1 MHSSSKLYDFSF
13 SYDMLQI
20 SFIRKNQEK
29 VLLGLKKRNF
39 NKLHLINEILIL
51 DEKKKIAQNVLNKIL
66 EKENLISKKI
76 GEIFSSYNDDSQ
88 IKSLKE
94 KSIFLK
100 IERKRINIQLEKI
113 SKILE
118 NKLNQI
124 PNVPDENIKKN
135 YEKNEIIFQE
145 GESHCSIIN
154 PLPHW
159 ELSKKF
165 CLFDSNLGTKI
176 CGSGFTVYMG
186 KGAKL
191 QRSLIQ
197 YFLDQNI
204 RASYK
209 EYSLPYLINEK
220 SGYATGQIPDK
231 ENQMYFIEKNNF
243 YLIPTGEIPIMN
255 CYRDRILTNL
265 DLPIKATTY
274 TSCFRREA
282 GSYGSKVRGLNRLH
296 QFEKVEIIQI
306 TTPDSSSSSLQEMI
320 LHVKNILKSLNLPFR
335 LVRLSAPDLGFASS
349 ITYDFEV
356 YSIAQKKWLEV
367 SSISNCTNFQSH
379 RLHLRY
385 KTITGNIEFC
395 HTLNGSALALPR
407 IMASILENN
416 QTENKIT
423 IPKVLVPY
431 TEFDH
436 IK

>member
-1 MHSSSKLYDFSF
+1 
-13 SYDMLQI
+13 MLQI
-20 SFIRKNQEK
+20 SFIRRNKEK
-29 VLLGLKKRNF
+29 ILLGLEKRNF
-39 NKLHLINEILIL
+39 HKLYLINEILIL
-51 DEKKKIAQNVLNKIL
+51 DEKKKIIQNILNKKL

-76 GEIFSSYNDDSQ
+76 GKILSLHNNDYQ
-88 IKSLKE
+88 IQSLKE
-94 KSIFLK
+94 KSVFLK
-100 IERKRINIQLEKI
+100 KERKSVNIRLEKI
-113 SKILE
+113 SEILKK
-118 NKLNQI
+118 KLNQI
-124 PNVPDENIKKN
+124 PNVPDEKVKKDSN
-135 YEKNEIIFQE
+135 DLLLQE
-145 GESHCSIIN
+145 GEIHSSIVD

-176 CGSGFTVYMG
+176 CGSGFSVYMG

-204 RASYK
+204 QASYK
-209 EYSLPYLINEK
+209 EYNLPYLINEK

-231 ENQMYFIEKNNF
+231 ENQMYFIEKDNF
-243 YLIPTGEIPIMN
+243 YLIPTGEVPIMN
-255 CYRDRILTNL
+255 CYRDKIFTDL

-296 QFEKVEIIQI
+296 QFDKVEIIQI
-306 TTPDSSSSSLQEMI
+306 TTQNSSSFSLNEMI
-320 LHVKNILKSLNLPFR
+320 LHVKSILKSLNLPFR
-335 LVRLSAPDLGFASS
+335 LVRLSGSDLGFSSS

-367 SSISNCTNFQSH
+367 SSISNCTNFQSN

-385 KTITGNIEFC
+385 KTITGNIELC

-407 IMASILENN
+407 IMAALLENN
-416 QTENKIT
+416 QTKNQIN

-431 TEFDH
+431 TKFDH

>member
-1 MHSSSKLYDFSF
+1 MVNYDYSF
-13 SYDMLQI
+13 SYHMLQT
-20 SFIRKNQEK
+20 SFIRKNK
-29 VLLGLKKRNF
+29 VKILLGLEKRNF
-39 NKLHLINEILIL
+39 QKLHLIDEILIL
-51 DEKKKIAQNVLNKIL
+51 DEKKKIAQNVFNKIL

-76 GEIFSSYNDDSQ
+76 GRILISYNDISQ
-88 IKSLKE
+88 IKYLKE

-100 IERKRINIQLEKI
+100 EERKKIHIRLEKI

-118 NKLNQI
+118 SKLNKI
-124 PNVPDENIKKN
+124 PNIPDEKVKKN
-135 YEKNEIIFQE
+135 SEIPDIIYQE
-145 GESHCSIIN
+145 GEIHCSILN

-204 RASYK
+204 QASYQ
-209 EYSLPYLINEK
+209 EYSLPYIINEK

-231 ENQMYFIEKNNF
+231 ENQMYFIEKDNF

-255 CYRDRILTNL
+255 CYRNRILTDL
-265 DLPIKATTY
+265 ELPIKATTY

-282 GSYGSKVRGLNRLH
+282 GSYGAKVRGLNRLH

-306 TTPDSSSSSLQEMI
+306 TTPDSSFFSMNEMI

-335 LVRLSAPDLGFASS
+335 LIRLNGPDLGFSS
-349 ITYDFEV
+349 AITYDFEV
-356 YSIAQKKWLEV
+356 YSMAQKKWLEV
-367 SSISNCTNFQSH
+367 SSISNCTNFQSN

-385 KTITGNIEFC
+385 KNITGNIELC

-407 IMASILENN
+407 IIAALLENN
-416 QTENKIT
+416 QTENRIN

-431 TEFDH
+431 TKFDH

>member
-1 MHSSSKLYDFSF
+1 
-13 SYDMLQI
+13 MLQT
-20 SFIRKNQEK
+20 SFIRKNKEK
-29 VLLGLKKRNF
+29 VLLGLEKRNF
-39 NKLHLINEILIL
+39 KKLHLINEILIL
-51 DEKKKIAQNVLNKIL
+51 DEKKKIIQNILNKIL
-66 EKENLISKKI
+66 EKENLISKKVGHI
-76 GEIFSSYNDDSQ
+76 LSLCYDDYK
-88 IKSLKE
+88 IKYLKE
-94 KSIFLK
+94 KSFFLK
-100 IERKRINIQLEKI
+100 KKRKNINIRLEKI
-113 SKILE
+113 SQVLE
-118 NKLNQI
+118 KKLNQI
-124 PNVPDENIKKN
+124 PNIPDEKVKKN
-135 YEKNEIIFQE
+135 SEKNNILFQE
-145 GESHCSIIN
+145 GKIHCSIKD

-165 CLFDSNLGTKI
+165 RLFDSNLGTKI

-191 QRSLIQ
+191 QRSLIR

-204 RASYK
+204 QASYT

-220 SGYATGQIPDK
+220 SGYSTGQIPDK
-231 ENQMYFIEKNNF
+231 ENQMYFVEKDNF

-255 CYRDRILTNL
+255 CYRDRILTDL

-282 GSYGSKVRGLNRLH
+282 GSYGTKVRGLNRLH

-306 TTPDSSSSSLQEMI
+306 TTPSLSSYSLETMI

-335 LVRLSAPDLGFASS
+335 LIRLNGPDLGFSSS

-367 SSISNCTNFQSH
+367 SSISNCTNFQSN
-379 RLHLRY
+379 RLHLKY
-385 KTITGNIEFC
+385 KTPTGNIELC

-407 IMASILENN
+407 VIAVLLENN
-416 QTENKIT
+416 QTENRIN

>member
-1 MHSSSKLYDFSF
+1 
-13 SYDMLQI
+13 MLQI
-20 SFIRKNQEK
+20 SFIRKNKEK
-29 VLLGLKKRNF
+29 ILLGLEKRNF
-39 NKLHLINEILIL
+39 HEFHLINEILIL
-51 DEKKKIAQNVLNKIL
+51 DEKKKIIQNVLNKIL
-66 EKENLISKKI
+66 EKENFISKKI
-76 GEIFSSYNDDSQ
+76 GKILSLYNYKNDDQ

-94 KSIFLK
+94 RSTFLK
-100 IERKRINIQLEKI
+100 KERKNINLRLEKI

-124 PNVPDENIKKN
+124 PNIPDEKVKKN
-135 YEKNEIIFQE
+135 YGINDILFQE
-145 GESHCSIIN
+145 GEIHSPIID

-165 CLFDSNLGTKI
+165 GLFDSNLGTKI
-176 CGSGFTVYMG
+176 CGSGFLVYIG

-204 RASYK
+204 QASYK

-231 ENQMYFIEKNNF
+231 KNQMYFIEKDNF

-255 CYRDRILTNL
+255 CYRDRIFTDL

-282 GSYGSKVRGLNRLH
+282 GSYGAKVRGLNRLH

-306 TTPDSSSSSLQEMI
+306 TTSDTSSYYLEEMI
-320 LHVKNILKSLNLPFR
+320 LHVKHILKSLNLPFR
-335 LVRLSAPDLGFASS
+335 LIRLSGTDLGYSS
-349 ITYDFEV
+349 AITYDFEV

-367 SSISNCTNFQSH
+367 SSISNCTNFQSN
-379 RLHLRY
+379 RLHIRY
-385 KTITGNIEFC
+385 KTITGNIELC

-407 IMASILENN
+407 IMAALLENN
-416 QTENKIT
+416 QTENQIN

>member
-1 MHSSSKLYDFSF
+1 
-13 SYDMLQI
+13 MLQI
-20 SFIRKNQEK
+20 SFIRKNKKK
-29 VLLGLKKRNF
+29 VLLGLEKRNF
-39 NKLHLINEILIL
+39 KKLHLINEILIL

-76 GEIFSSYNDDSQ
+76 GQILNSYKDDFQ

-94 KSIFLK
+94 KSLFLK
-100 IERKRINIQLEKI
+100 KEKKSLNLKLEKI
-113 SKILE
+113 SKVLE

-124 PNVPDENIKKN
+124 PNIPDEKVKKDSKKN
-135 YEKNEIIFQE
+135 DIIFQE
-145 GESHCSIIN
+145 GEIRYSIIN

-176 CGSGFTVYMG
+176 CGSGFAVYMG

-197 YFLDQNI
+197 YFLDQN
-204 RASYK
+204 RQASYQ

-231 ENQMYFIEKNNF
+231 ENQMYFIEKDNF

-255 CYRDRILTNL
+255 CYRDKIFTDL

-282 GSYGSKVRGLNRLH
+282 GSYGSKTRGLNRLH

-306 TTPDSSSSSLQEMI
+306 TTPDSSSSSLREMI

-335 LVRLSAPDLGFASS
+335 LIRLSGPDLGFSS
-349 ITYDFEV
+349 AITYDFEV
-356 YSIAQKKWLEV
+356 YSMAQKKWLEV
-367 SSISNCTNFQSH
+367 SSISNCTNFQSN

-385 KTITGNIEFC
+385 KTIAGNIELC

-407 IMASILENN
+407 IMAALLENN
-416 QTENKIT
+416 QTENRIN
-423 IPKVLVPY
+423 IPKVLIPY
-431 TEFDH
+431 TKFDH

>member
-1 MHSSSKLYDFSF
+1 
-13 SYDMLQI
+13 MLQT
-20 SFIRKNQEK
+20 SFIRKNKEK
-29 VLLGLKKRNF
+29 VLLGLEKRNF
-39 NKLHLINEILIL
+39 QKLYLINEILIL
-51 DEKKKIAQNVLNKIL
+51 DEKKKIAQNILNKIL
-66 EKENLISKKI
+66 QEENLISKKI
-76 GEIFSSYNDDSQ
+76 GKIINSYNNDFQ

-94 KSIFLK
+94 KSFFLK
-100 IERKRINIQLEKI
+100 KKRKNTNIQLEKI
-113 SKILE
+113 SKNLE
-118 NKLNQI
+118 KKLNQI
-124 PNVPDENIKKN
+124 PNIPDEKIKKN
-135 YEKNEIIFQE
+135 YEKNDILFQE
-145 GESHCSIIN
+145 GETHCSIIN

-159 ELSKKF
+159 DLSKKF

-204 RASYK
+204 QASYK
-209 EYSLPYLINEK
+209 EYSLPYLVNEK

-231 ENQMYFIEKNNF
+231 ENQMYFIEKDNF
-243 YLIPTGEIPIMN
+243 YLIPTGEVPIMN
-255 CYRDRILTNL
+255 CFRNRILTDL

-306 TTPDSSSSSLQEMI
+306 TTPYTSSYSLKEMI
-320 LHVKNILKSLNLPFR
+320 SHIKNILKSLNLPFR
-335 LVRLSAPDLGFASS
+335 LVRLSGPDLGFSS
-349 ITYDFEV
+349 AITYDFEI
-356 YSIAQKKWLEV
+356 YSTVQKKWLEV
-367 SSISNCTNFQSH
+367 SSISNCTNFQSN

-385 KTITGNIEFC
+385 KTITGNIELC

-407 IMASILENN
+407 IMAALLENN
-416 QTENKIT
+416 QTENRIN

-431 TEFDH
+431 TKFDH

>member
-1 MHSSSKLYDFSF
+1 
-13 SYDMLQI
+13 MLQTY
-20 SFIRKNQEK
+20 FIRKNKAK
-29 VLLGLKKRNF
+29 VLLGLEKRNF
-39 NKLHLINEILIL
+39 HKLHLINEILIL
-51 DEKKKIAQNVLNKIL
+51 DKKKKADQNVFNKIL

-76 GEIFSSYNDDSQ
+76 GKILSSQNHNNDYK
-88 IKSLKE
+88 IEFLKE
-94 KSIFLK
+94 KSISLK
-100 IERKRINIQLEKI
+100 KERKNINAKLENI

-118 NKLNQI
+118 KKLNQI
-124 PNVPDENIKKN
+124 PNIPDDEVKKDYKKN
-135 YEKNEIIFQE
+135 NILFQE
-145 GESHCSIIN
+145 GEMNSSITD

-176 CGSGFTVYMG
+176 CGSGFLVYIG

-197 YFLDQNI
+197 YFLDKNI
-204 RASYK
+204 QASYK
-209 EYSLPYLINEK
+209 EYCLPYLINEK
-220 SGYATGQIPDK
+220 SGYGTGQIPDK
-231 ENQMYFIEKNNF
+231 ESQMYFIEKDNF

-255 CYRDRILTNL
+255 CYRDRILTYL

-296 QFEKVEIIQI
+296 QFDKVEIIQI
-306 TTPDSSSSSLQEMI
+306 TTPDSSSSSLKEMI
-320 LHVKNILKSLNLPFR
+320 LHVKNILQSLNLPFR
-335 LVRLSAPDLGFASS
+335 LVRLSAPELSFSS
-349 ITYDFEV
+349 AVTYDFEV

-367 SSISNCTNFQSH
+367 SSISNCTNFQSN
-379 RLHLRY
+379 RLHIRY
-385 KTITGNIEFC
+385 KTNTGNIKYC

-407 IMASILENN
+407 IMAALLENN
-416 QTENKIT
+416 QTKNQIN

>member
-1 MHSSSKLYDFSF
+1 
-13 SYDMLQI
+13 MLRT
-20 SFIRKNQEK
+20 SFIRKNKEK
-29 VLLGLKKRNF
+29 VLLGLEKRNF
-39 NKLHLINEILIL
+39 QKLYLINEILIL
-51 DEKKKIAQNVLNKIL
+51 DEKKKIVQNILNKTL

-76 GEIFSSYNDDSQ
+76 GQILNSYNDHSQ

-94 KSIFLK
+94 KSVFFK
-100 IERKRINIQLEKI
+100 TERMNIHIQLKKI
-113 SKILE
+113 SEILE

-124 PNVPDENIKKN
+124 PNIPDEKVKK
-135 YEKNEIIFQE
+135 YFEKNDILFQE
-145 GESHCSIIN
+145 GKISCSIIN

-165 CLFDSNLGTKI
+165 CLFDINLGTKI
-176 CGSGFTVYMG
+176 CGSGFPVYIG

-197 YFLDQNI
+197 YFLDKNI
-204 RASYK
+204 QASYK

-220 SGYATGQIPDK
+220 SGYSTGQIPDK
-231 ENQMYFIEKNNF
+231 ENQMYFIEKDNF

-255 CYRDRILTNL
+255 CYRDKILTNL
-265 DLPIKATTY
+265 ELPIKATTY

-306 TTPDSSSSSLQEMI
+306 TTPDTSSLFLEEMI
-320 LHVKNILKSLNLPFR
+320 LHVKNILQSLNLPFR
-335 LVRLSAPDLGFASS
+335 LIRLNGPNLGFSS
-349 ITYDFEV
+349 AITYDFEV

-367 SSISNCTNFQSH
+367 SSISNCTNFQSN

-385 KTITGNIEFC
+385 KTVTGNIDFC

-407 IMASILENN
+407 IMSTLLENN
-416 QTENKIT
+416 QTENKIN
-423 IPKVLVPY
+423 IPKVLIPY
-431 TEFDH
+431 TKFDH

>member
-1 MHSSSKLYDFSF
+1 
-13 SYDMLQI
+13 MLQI
-20 SFIRKNQEK
+20 SFIRRNKEK
-29 VLLGLKKRNF
+29 VLLGLEKRNF
-39 NKLHLINEILIL
+39 HKLHLINEILIL
-51 DEKKKIAQNVLNKIL
+51 DEKKKVIQNVLNKIS
-66 EKENLISKKI
+66 EKENFFSKKI
-76 GEIFSSYNDDSQ
+76 GKILNSCNDDSQ
-88 IKSLKE
+88 IKFLKE
-94 KSIFLK
+94 KSVFLK
-100 IERKRINIQLEKI
+100 TEKKNINIRLKKVSEILEK
-113 SKILE
+113 
-118 NKLNQI
+118 KLNQI
-124 PNVPDENIKKN
+124 PNIPDEEIDKN
-135 YEKNEIIFQE
+135 SNKNNVLFQE
-145 GESHCSIIN
+145 GKIHSSVID

-165 CLFDSNLGTKI
+165 CLFDSNLGTQI
-176 CGSGFTVYMG
+176 CGPGFSVYMG

-197 YFLDQNI
+197 YFLDKNI
-204 RASYK
+204 QASYK

-231 ENQMYFIEKNNF
+231 ENQMYFIEKDDF
-243 YLIPTGEIPIMN
+243 YLIPTGEIPLMN
-255 CYRDRILTNL
+255 CYRDRIFTDL

-306 TTPDSSSSSLQEMI
+306 TTPDSSSYSLKEMI
-320 LHVKNILKSLNLPFR
+320 LHVKNILQSLNLPFR
-335 LVRLSAPDLGFASS
+335 LVRLSGTDLGFSS
-349 ITYDFEV
+349 AITYDFEV

-367 SSISNCTNFQSH
+367 SSISNCTNFQSN

-385 KTITGNIEFC
+385 KTVTGNIELC

-407 IMASILENN
+407 IMATLLENN
-416 QTENKIT
+416 QTENQIN